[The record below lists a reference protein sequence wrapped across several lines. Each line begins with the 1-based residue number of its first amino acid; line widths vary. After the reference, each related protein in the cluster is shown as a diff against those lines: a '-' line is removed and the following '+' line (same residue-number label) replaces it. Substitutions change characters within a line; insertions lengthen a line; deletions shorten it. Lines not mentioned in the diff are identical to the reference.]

1 MGLLLTKVTKC
12 DILFTGKKGGMFM
25 SAKSISHCQG
35 KGSIG
40 HNNRLFSAKNVDAS
54 KSCNNIWF
62 AHQDIAEAYLV
73 CFGSAQEE
81 YNARQKRSDRKIKGS
96 YFNYLFGKE
105 PCGTV
110 QTSSDKRKSFYEDLV
125 QIGTKE
131 DSGVTSADVEVVTE
145 CLTEYMKGFQERNP
159 NFYVFNAVIH
169 LDEAT
174 PHLHIDYIP
183 LGHYKRG
190 MSIQNGIAQALK
202 EMGYGTGKDAISRWR
217 EQERKILEE
226 ICNNRGIE
234 IAETQKA
241 RGYSFTCEEYKTY
254 KDEINAL
261 ESDKNALITASEE
274 IAELTYT
281 EKEQLLKLRT
291 EASKIENKLSRLKK
305 LEYNIAELIRIEPKK
320 ATLLGNDCIVNQ
332 NDWKKIKAAAINGCK
347 AMSDLQAVKLYC
359 QKNEEKLK
367 EAESE
372 ISTLNRKINNYLLA
386 CERNPVISDMVN
398 EEIEKILHEK
408 IENRLQRF
416 MEKKNHQKFYRE
428 KNVKTIKSE
437 KDFDELDR

>member
-12 DILFTGKKGGMFM
+12 DILFTDKKGGMFM

-62 AHQDIAEAYLV
+62 AHQDIAEAYQT

-96 YFNYLFGKE
+96 YFNHLFGKE

-131 DSGVTSADVEVVTE
+131 DTGVNSADAEVATE
-145 CLTEYMKGFQERNP
+145 CLIEYMKGFQERNP

-183 LGHYKRG
+183 FGHYKRG
-190 MSIQNGIAQALK
+190 MSKQNGIAQALK

-226 ICNNRGIE
+226 ICVNRGIE

-261 ESDKNALITASEE
+261 ESQKNALITASEE
-274 IAELTYT
+274 ITELKYAE
-281 EKEQLLKLRT
+281 EKSLSELRT
-291 EASKIENKLSRLKK
+291 EASKVKNKLSNLKK
-305 LEYNIAELIRIEPKK
+305 IEYNIAELMKIEPKK
-320 ATLLGNDCIVNQ
+320 TTLIGNDCIVDQ
-332 NDWKKIKAAAINGCK
+332 DDWKKMKAAAINGCT
-347 AMSDLQAVKLYC
+347 AVS
-359 QKNEEKLK
+359 
-367 EAESE
+367 EAESLKKLKSYQYAYLDKKKELEEAE
-372 ISTLNRKINNYLLA
+372 IKINSLNKKINDYLIA
-386 CERNPVISDMVN
+386 CERNPAISDMVA
-398 EEIEKILHEK
+398 EEVLNDKAEKLLQKTQAENTRKNNFQKKKREDIEH
-408 IENRLQRF
+408 
-416 MEKKNHQKFYRE
+416 
-428 KNVKTIKSE
+428 
-437 KDFDELDR
+437 

>member
-12 DILFTGKKGGMFM
+12 DILFTDKKGGIFM

-62 AHQDIAEAYLV
+62 AHQDIAEAYQT

-131 DSGVTSADVEVVTE
+131 DTGVNSADAEVATE

-183 LGHYKRG
+183 FGHYKRG
-190 MSIQNGIAQALK
+190 MSKQNGIAQALK

-261 ESDKNALITASEE
+261 ESQKNALINASEE
-274 IAELTYT
+274 ITELKYAE
-281 EKEQLLKLRT
+281 EKSLSELRT
-291 EASKIENKLSRLKK
+291 ETSKVEKKLSRLKK
-305 LEYNIAELIRIEPKK
+305 LEFNIAELMKIEPKK
-320 ATLLGNDCIVNQ
+320 TTLIGNDCIIDQ
-332 NDWKKIKAAAINGCK
+332 DDWKKMKAAAINGCT
-347 AMSDLQAVKLYC
+347 AVS
-359 QKNEEKLK
+359 
-367 EAESE
+367 EAESLKKLKSYQYAYLDKKKE
-372 ISTLNRKINNYLLA
+372 LEEAEMKINILNKKINDYLIA
-386 CERNPVISDMVN
+386 CERNPAISDMVA
-398 EEIEKILHEK
+398 EEVLNDKAEKLLQKTQAENTRKNNFQKKKRNDIEH
-408 IENRLQRF
+408 
-416 MEKKNHQKFYRE
+416 
-428 KNVKTIKSE
+428 
-437 KDFDELDR
+437 